1 MFDNKMKTL
10 VLLLTFITISA
21 NLLLAESPK
30 GIEGFQGAIQTAASE
45 RDKTALLKFFNFA
58 GINTATQ
65 NAIEKEIEGILS
77 SRILDVSV
85 EPLDRQNQEMAREN
99 PAGVNGTP
107 EYLVSIVPT
116 NDRHALHFVA
126 GRTANGIQ
134 ILLANREK

>member
-1 MFDNKMKTL
+1 MKTL
-10 VLLLTFITISA
+10 ALLLTFIAIST
-21 NLLLAESPK
+21 NLLSAEPQK
-30 GIEGFQGAIQTAASE
+30 GIEAFQGAIQTAASE

-65 NAIEKEIEGILS
+65 KTIEKEIEDILS

-99 PAGVNGTP
+99 PEGVNGTP

-126 GRTANGIQ
+126 GSTAGGIQ
-134 ILLANREK
+134 ILLTNREE